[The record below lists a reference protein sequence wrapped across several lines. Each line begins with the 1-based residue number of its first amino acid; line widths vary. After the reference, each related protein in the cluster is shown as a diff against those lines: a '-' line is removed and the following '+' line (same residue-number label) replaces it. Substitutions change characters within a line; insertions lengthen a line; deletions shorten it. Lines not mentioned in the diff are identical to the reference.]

1 MVKAMNMVEI
11 LKSVG
16 YSATGVAGQK
26 TRLAKAGLGLGD
38 EAKDVF
44 MFEKNEVLTMLDVIM
59 KSKSDKA
66 VKAGQIFDAIGKDQ
80 LEDAWTTEYVKEAT
94 AGSTKKAG
102 GASGR
107 KGSLQDLREFVEANA
122 LEEKF
127 KEFMVSKYGA

>member
-1 MVKAMNMVEI
+1 MLALNMVEI

-26 TRLAKAGLGLGD
+26 TRLAKTGLGLGD

-44 MFEKNEVLTMLDVIM
+44 MFEKNEVLTMLDVVM

-66 VKAGQIFDAIGKDQ
+66 VTAGQIFDKIGKDE
-80 LEDAWTTEYVKEAT
+80 LEEAWTTEYVKEST
-94 AGSTKKAG
+94 GGSTKKAG

-107 KGSLQDLREFVEANA
+107 KSSRCRSGTRTSGR
-122 LEEKF
+122 
-127 KEFMVSKYGA
+127 